1 MGRKLASIQKI
12 WKVEPIEGADR
23 IELVSVLGWKCVSK
37 KGEFKEGDLCVYF
50 EVDAFLPVCEKFE
63 FLRSSCYKKNELMG
77 EGFLLKTQRFR
88 GQISQ
93 GLVLPLSILDGID
106 SKEGGWNLYEGVAE
120 FLGVRKW
127 MMPEVA
133 TGSGTAIGDMP
144 YGIPK
149 TDEIRVQAEP
159 SLIEEF
165 SGVPYYIST
174 KMDGTSVTMYLIDG
188 NFGVCGRNFEYAD
201 DAKCPFWKF
210 AHKNGVREKI
220 AKGAAAL
227 GLKNVA
233 VQGEFCGE
241 GIQKNRLK
249 LFSPDWFVFTLIN
262 MDVHRRLGLAKMLQF
277 CDAAGLS
284 HVPIEECGENLPYKS
299 VDSLI
304 ERAKGLYAS
313 GNHKE
318 GIVIRPQNP
327 CYSRIV
333 EGPLSMKV
341 INNDFLLK

>member
-37 KGEFKEGDLCVYF
+37 KGEFREGNLCVYF
-50 EVDAFLPVCEKFE
+50 EVDAFLPVCEKFD

-93 GLVLPLSILDGID
+93 GLVLPLSILDGVE
-106 SKEGGWNLYEGVAE
+106 SKDGGWNLYEGVAE
-120 FLGVRKW
+120 LLGVRKW

-174 KMDGTSVTMYLIDG
+174 KMDGTSVTMYLVDG

-220 AKGAAAL
+220 AKGASVL

-249 LFSPDWFVFTLIN
+249 LFSPDWFVFTLID
-262 MDVHRRLGLAKMLQF
+262 MDVHRRLGLAEMLQF

-284 HVPIEECGENLPYKS
+284 HVPIEECGESLPYKS

-318 GIVIRPQNP
+318 GIVVRPQNP

>member
-12 WKVEPIEGADR
+12 WKVESIEGADR

-63 FLRSSCYKKNELMG
+63 FLRNSCYKKNELMG

-88 GQISQ
+88 GQVSQ
-93 GLVLPLSILDGID
+93 GLVLPLSVLEGVAF
-106 SKEGGWNLYEGVAE
+106 KEGGWNLYESVAE
-120 FLGVRKW
+120 HLGVRKW

-133 TGSGTAIGDMP
+133 TGSGTVIGEMP

-165 SGVPYYIST
+165 SEVPYYIST
-174 KMDGTSVTMYLIDG
+174 KMDGTSVTMYLVDG
-188 NFGVCGRNFEYAD
+188 KFGVCGRNFEYAD
-201 DAKCPFWKF
+201 DAKCPFWKYV
-210 AHKNGVREKI
+210 HKKGVREKI
-220 AKGAAAL
+220 SKGAAAL

-249 LFSPDWFVFTLIN
+249 LFSPDWFVFTLID
-262 MDVHRRLGLAKMLQF
+262 MDVHRRLGLAEMLRF
-277 CDAAGLS
+277 CDEAGLN

-304 ERAKGLYAS
+304 DRAKGLYAS
-313 GNHKE
+313 GSHKE

-327 CYSRIV
+327 CYSKTA

>member
-50 EVDAFLPVCEKFE
+50 EVDAFLPICEKFD

-93 GLVLPLSILDGID
+93 GLVLPLSILDGVD
-106 SKEGGWNLYEGVAE
+106 SREEGWNLYEGVAE
-120 FLGVRKW
+120 TLGVRKW

-149 TDEIRVQAEP
+149 TDEIRVQANP

-174 KMDGTSVTMYLIDG
+174 KMDGTSVTMYLVDG

-210 AHKNGVREKI
+210 VHKNDIHEKI
-220 AKGAAAL
+220 VKGTSAL

-277 CDAAGLS
+277 CDAAGVS

-318 GIVIRPQNP
+318 GIVVRPQNP

>member
-50 EVDAFLPVCEKFE
+50 EVDAFLPVCEKFD

-93 GLVLPLSILDGID
+93 GLVLPLSILDGVD
-106 SKEGGWNLYEGVAE
+106 SREEGWNLYESVAE
-120 FLGVRKW
+120 TLGVRKW

-133 TGSGTAIGDMP
+133 TGSGTAVGDMP

-210 AHKNGVREKI
+210 VHKNDIHEKI

-249 LFSPDWFVFTLIN
+249 LFSPDWFVFTLID
-262 MDVHRRLGLAKMLQF
+262 MDVHRRLGLAEMLQF

-284 HVPIEECGENLPYKS
+284 HVPIEECGENLPYKC

>member
-50 EVDAFLPVCEKFE
+50 EVDAFLPVCEKFD

-93 GLVLPLSILDGID
+93 GLVLPLSILDGVN

-120 FLGVRKW
+120 TLGVRKW

-174 KMDGTSVTMYLIDG
+174 KMDGTSVTMYLVDG

-210 AHKNGVREKI
+210 AHKNDIREKI
-220 AKGAAAL
+220 AKGASVL

-262 MDVHRRLGLAKMLQF
+262 MDVHRRLRLAEMLQF

-318 GIVIRPQNP
+318 GIVVRPQNP
-327 CYSRIV
+327 CHSRIV

>member
-50 EVDAFLPVCEKFE
+50 EVDAFLPVCEKFD
-63 FLRSSCYKKNELMG
+63 FLRGSCYKKNELMG

-93 GLVLPLSILDGID
+93 GLVLPLSILDGIK
-106 SKEGGWNLYEGVAE
+106 SREGGWNLYEGVAE

-133 TGSGTAIGDMP
+133 TGSGTAIGEMP

-174 KMDGTSVTMYLIDG
+174 KMDGTSVTMYLVDG

-210 AHKNGVREKI
+210 VHKNGAREKI

-249 LFSPDWFVFTLIN
+249 LFSPDWFVFTLID
-262 MDVHRRLGLAKMLQF
+262 MDVRHRLGLAEMLRF
-277 CDAAGLS
+277 CDTAGLS
-284 HVPIEECGENLPYKS
+284 HVPIEECGESLPYKS

-304 ERAKGLYAS
+304 ERAKGRYAS

-318 GIVIRPQNP
+318 GIVVRPQNP

>member
-174 KMDGTSVTMYLIDG
+174 KMDGTSVTMYLVDG

-210 AHKNGVREKI
+210 VHKNGVREKI
-220 AKGAAAL
+220 AKGAAVL

-249 LFSPDWFVFTLIN
+249 LFSPDWFVFTLID
-262 MDVHRRLGLAKMLQF
+262 MDVHRRLGLAEMLQF

-318 GIVIRPQNP
+318 GIVVRPQNP

-333 EGPLSMKV
+333 EGPLLMKV